1 MRRRLIAIDLDGTT
15 LTNNKTIL
23 SRTKKALQKAR
34 ELGHEVLIATGRPP
48 RSSLNYHRELE
59 LTTPLINFNGA
70 LIYDPAVSGFDIHFP
85 MEHQVALS
93 IVEECKKHDVEN
105 VMVEIKDRYYV
116 QRVDE
121 FIHFL
126 GDGTLPAGV
135 GPIES
140 YLLEHPTSILI
151 RAPKEQINPL
161 RNALN
166 RDYQGLVAH
175 RYWSAPYHVVEVVK
189 AGVSKATGLRIVSEK
204 LGFQAEDVIAFGDE
218 ENDLEMIRWA
228 GLGVAMGNA
237 NPLLKEVADHIADT
251 NENNG
256 IALVLEQLLLKA

>member
-23 SRTKKALQKAR
+23 SRTKKTLFKVR

-48 RSSLNYHRELE
+48 RSSLNYHQELA

-70 LIYDPAVSGFDIHFP
+70 LIHDPAIPERDIHFP
-85 MEHQVALS
+85 MDRQVALS
-93 IVEECKKHDVEN
+93 ILEECKRHNVEN

-121 FIHFL
+121 LIHFL

-135 GPIES
+135 GSVEK

-151 RAPKEQINPL
+151 RTAKEHIQPL
-161 RNALN
+161 RDALN
-166 RDYQGLVAH
+166 RNYHGLVVH
-175 RYWSAPYHVVEVVK
+175 RYWSAPYHVLEVVK
-189 AGVSKATGLRIVSEK
+189 AGISKATGLRIMSEQ

-218 ENDLEMIRWA
+218 ENDMEMIQWA

-237 NPLLKEVADHIADT
+237 NSMLKQAADQITDT

-256 IALVLEQLLLKA
+256 IALLLEKLLLQA